1 MSGFSLPFNLAAPL
15 DANLYC
21 LGFFFFFF
29 FCSDLMGGFDSGR
42 LFSLSFSLAVPP
54 NADLCVFCS
63 CFCFSVVVVLV
74 SCYGGPSVRRWWDGM
89 WGVDGWVD
97 RRWTG

>member
-15 DANLYC
+15 DANLYF
-21 LGFFFFFF
+21 LGFFFFFG
-29 FCSDLMGGFDSGR
+29 SDLMGGFDSGR

-89 WGVDGWVD
+89 WGVDGWVG
-97 RRWTG
+97 RRWQ